1 MSTFISRDV
10 EQLIHGRPTADGA
23 GVRLLR
29 VLSGAALQRRLDPFL
44 MLDEFRSDQPGDYLA
59 GFPEHPHRGFQT
71 VTYMLA
77 GRMRH
82 RDSVG
87 HEGVIGPG
95 AVQWMN
101 AGRGIL
107 HSEMP
112 EQQHGLMHGFQLWI
126 NLPASR
132 KLSAPA
138 YRELDA
144 DQIPEL
150 RTAGGSLIRVIAG
163 AVDGVDGAIQEA
175 DTEPQYWDVR
185 LPAGGCEYLALPAA
199 HHAAVYVYAGEAQLG
214 EQRRPVATH
223 TLAALS
229 QDTQSHGVCIRAE
242 QPTRLLVLAGR
253 PLNEPIAQWGPFVMN
268 THAEIEQAIADMRA
282 GVLAH
287 AQ

>member
-1 MSTFISRDV
+1 MSTFVSREIEHLV
-10 EQLIHGRPTADGA
+10 QGQPASDGA

-29 VLSGAALQRRLDPFL
+29 VLSGASWQRRLDPLL

-82 RDSVG
+82 RDSAG
-87 HEGVIGPG
+87 NEGVIGPG

-126 NLPASR
+126 NLPAGR

-138 YRELDA
+138 YRDLEA
-144 DQIPEL
+144 AQIPEL

-163 AVDGVDGAIQEA
+163 VVDGVDGAIQEA

-185 LPAGGCEYLALPAA
+185 LPAGGREHLALPAG

-214 EQRRPVATH
+214 AHGHTVSAR
-223 TLAALS
+223 TLAVLG
-229 QDTQSHGVCIRAE
+229 QDASSHGITVSASL
-242 QPTRLLVLAGR
+242 PARLLVLAGR
-253 PLNEPIAQWGPFVMN
+253 PLGEPIAQWGPFVMN
-268 THAEIEQAIADMRA
+268 TRAEIEQAIADMRA
-282 GVLAH
+282 GTLA
-287 AQ
+287 

>member
-1 MSTFISRDV
+1 MSSFISREV
-10 EQLIHGRPTADGA
+10 EHLVPGQPASDGA

-29 VLSGAALQRRLDPFL
+29 VLSGAGWQRRLDPFL

-138 YRELDA
+138 YRELEA

-150 RTAGGSLIRVIAG
+150 RTASGSLIRVIAG
-163 AVDGVDGAIQEA
+163 QLDGVDVAIQEA

-185 LPAGGCEYLALPAA
+185 LPAGACEYLALPPG

-214 EQRRPVATH
+214 EQARPTAAR
-223 TLAALS
+223 TLAVLS
-229 QDTQSHGVCIRAE
+229 QTEGSHGVIVRAA
-242 QPTRLLVLAGR
+242 QAARLLVLAGR
-253 PLNEPIAQWGPFVMN
+253 PLHQPIAQWGPFVMN
-268 THAEIEQAIADMRA
+268 TRAEIEQAIADMRA
-282 GVLAH
+282 GTLA
-287 AQ
+287 